1 MFILKHK
8 ELPYYLTWEA
18 NDESWEFYKDQID
31 LEMKSNGINS
41 FHVARV
47 GNKKPAEDDRKPAST
62 QDDVVKKTRQVKTPP
77 SPPQKKVG
85 KGPRTRK
92 TFKPRVEKKLT
103 K

>member
-18 NDESWEFYKDQID
+18 NEESWEFYKDQID

-47 GNKKPAEDDRKPAST
+47 GGKKTAETAVKST
-62 QDDVVKKTRQVKTPP
+62 KQHDIVKKTRQVKTPP
-77 SPPQKKVG
+77 LPQKKVG

-92 TFKPRVEKKLT
+92 TLKPKVEKKPT
-103 K
+103 R